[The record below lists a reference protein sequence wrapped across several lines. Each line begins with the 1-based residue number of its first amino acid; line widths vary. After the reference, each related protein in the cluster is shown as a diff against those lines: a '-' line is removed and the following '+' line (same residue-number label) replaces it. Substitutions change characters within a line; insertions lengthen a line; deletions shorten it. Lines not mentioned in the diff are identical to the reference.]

1 MKDRPGNS
9 FADRANAAA
18 AAKKALLDK
27 YRPQPTQLD
36 PLHAEREKM
45 REAEMIRVREQR
57 AAEKAAKRQVAA
69 DAAAEAERAHVAS
82 QAALQLEVSERQ
94 ESKAMSE
101 AEAKAK
107 RDAKYAARKARK

>member
-1 MKDRPGNS
+1 MKDRPGSS

-27 YRPQPTQLD
+27 HRPQPTQVD
-36 PLHAEREKM
+36 PLHAQRGEM

-57 AAEKAAKRQVAA
+57 AAEKAAKRQASA
-69 DAAAEAERAHVAS
+69 DAVAAAEASE
-82 QAALQLEVSERQ
+82 AALQLERSKNEK
-94 ESKAMSE
+94 SKAVSE